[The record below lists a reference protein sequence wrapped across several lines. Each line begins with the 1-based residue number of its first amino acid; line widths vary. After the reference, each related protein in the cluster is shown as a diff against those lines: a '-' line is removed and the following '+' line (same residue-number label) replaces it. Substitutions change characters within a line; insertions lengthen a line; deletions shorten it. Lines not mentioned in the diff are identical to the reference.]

1 MALVL
6 IMAAQTNI
14 ESLIQQQVLEAA
26 NIFEEQLDTEL
37 NRLEHLKEDDIDK
50 LREKRLQQLKK
61 QQEMKQE
68 WRHKGHGEY
77 TEIADEKD
85 FFTVCKESNKV
96 ICHFFRESTWRCKI
110 VDKHLYTIAAKHI
123 EAKFIRIDAEK
134 SQFLAKRLR
143 IVVLPTIALI
153 KDGKTVDFV
162 VGFDDL
168 GGSDYFPCETLEWRI
183 ARSEVI
189 DYNGDLSQAPT
200 IKSNKSSSK
209 MLLQQKK
216 KIIRGGNDSDEES
229 D

>member
-1 MALVL
+1 
-6 IMAAQTNI
+6 MAAQSINI
-14 ESLIQQQVLEAA
+14 ESKIQQKVLEAA
-26 NIFEEQLDTEL
+26 NFVEEQLDTEI
-37 NRLEHLKEDDIDK
+37 NRLGHLKEDDIEQ

-61 QQEMKQE
+61 QQELKQE
-68 WRHKGHGEY
+68 WRRKGHGEY
-77 TEIADEKD
+77 TAVSDETD
-85 FFTVCKESNKV
+85 FFSVCKESNHV

-110 VDKHLYTIAAKHI
+110 MDKHLYTIAAKHI

-168 GGSDYFPCETLEWRI
+168 GGTDDFPCEMLEWRI
-183 ARSEVI
+183 ARSGVI
-189 DYNGDLSQAPT
+189 VYSGDLSQPPD
-200 IKSNKSSSK
+200 IKKNKSSTK
-209 MLLQQKK
+209 MLFHQQK
-216 KIIRGGNDSDEES
+216 KIIRGGDDSDEES